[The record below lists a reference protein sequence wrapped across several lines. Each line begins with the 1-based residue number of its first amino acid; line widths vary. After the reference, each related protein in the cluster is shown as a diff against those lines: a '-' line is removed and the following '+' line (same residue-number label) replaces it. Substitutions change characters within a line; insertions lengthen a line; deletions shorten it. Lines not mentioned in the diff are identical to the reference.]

1 MLIDDVS
8 NCDDLISKSIELKKV
23 NLKVIAEIY
32 AELIRTKS
40 IANVLMAIL
49 IDAKLTDKAELE
61 KIIDEQMMLSVD
73 KLDNITTIETI
84 FSEYKSGQ
92 A

>member
-1 MLIDDVS
+1 MLIDDLS
-8 NCDDLISKSIELKKV
+8 NSEDLISKSIQLKKV
-23 NLKVIAEIY
+23 NLKVVAEIY

-49 IDAKLTDKAELE
+49 IEAKLTDKAELE
-61 KIIDEQMMLSVD
+61 KIIDEQMMVCLD
-73 KLDNITTIETI
+73 KLENVTTIETI
-84 FSEYKSGQ
+84 FSECKSGQ